1 MRTAALLQSILMI
14 SSVLLVSAVIFA
26 EDTETVIS
34 MDVTWNGE
42 DSVEGAVRIVD
53 GGHLTIDNADIKMM
67 EGSSI
72 HVDEGGQLTISHSTV
87 KSQTPPSAIAS
98 MGYWDEQNLS
108 KFKIPSEGIS
118 GPFQVD
124 MFAMEGDTYYS
135 DAAHIGGESYN
146 LNGSSHTFNFD
157 DGSEDIWIGLTGY
170 GSSPVTVGSITIT
183 TQMGGET
190 TIPGSELETVNM
202 RGAGTP
208 GFQLHVDGEMQSS
221 SSSLIGGQV
230 LVDGVLSADGTEF
243 NRVGPIMVGE
253 SGRIDLLGT
262 TSFSAS
268 LDDHDVRTGAYSELF
283 WGEGVSG
290 SGGLIDKW
298 ERRIGGQTLHLD
310 AKYVVLRLSGVGPQE
325 STQEIFSDENGT
337 AYINGGNERV
347 IEIGYADGTVWTE
360 SATIE
365 IISYETGWNPQ
376 TSDIGNY
383 GGGIINLDWSN
394 SIVLDSGTPFV
405 EWESLEIPEDS
416 LSKIRGQ
423 SMPVVAGLANR
434 GTAAA
439 LLYFT
444 CDVTETGMEADIGGY
459 QQARIE
465 SGESIQVSFGWRHSQ
480 AGDASLTCRILTPT
494 QLVEDDA
501 FGGGSMTTATASW
514 AEPEED
520 DSLPVLPLLA
530 AIVVAMAIAGVTM
543 LRRASDAIV
552 EDDEEESEY
561 SNDEY

>member
-14 SSVLLVSAVIFA
+14 SSVLLVSGVTFA
-26 EDTETVIS
+26 EDAETVIS
-34 MDVTWNGE
+34 MDVTWAGE

-230 LVDGVLSADGTEF
+230 LVDGTLSADGTEF

-337 AYINGGNERV
+337 AYINNGNERV
-347 IEIGYADGTVWTE
+347 VEIGYADGTVWTE

-416 LSKIRGQ
+416 LSKTRGQ

-465 SGESIQVSFGWRHSQ
+465 PGESVQVSFGWRHSQ

-494 QLVEDDA
+494 QLIEDDA

-520 DSLPVLPLLA
+520 GSLPVLPLLA

>member
-183 TQMGGET
+183 TQTGGET
-190 TIPGSELETVNM
+190 TIPGSEMETVNM

-230 LVDGVLSADGTEF
+230 LVDGTLSADGTEF

-416 LSKIRGQ
+416 LSKTRGQ

-465 SGESIQVSFGWRHSQ
+465 PGESVQVSFGWRHSQ

-494 QLVEDDA
+494 QLIEDDE

-520 DSLPVLPLLA
+520 GSLPVLPLLA

>member
-230 LVDGVLSADGTEF
+230 LVDGTLSADGTEF

-268 LDDHDVRTGAYSELF
+268 LDDPDVRTGAYSELF

-365 IISYETGWNPQ
+365 IISYETGLNPQ
-376 TSDIGNY
+376 TSDIANY

-416 LSKIRGQ
+416 LSKTRGQ

-552 EDDEEESEY
+552 EDDEEDQEY
-561 SNDEY
+561 SEDEY

>member
-14 SSVLLVSAVIFA
+14 SSVLLVSGVTFA
-26 EDTETVIS
+26 EDAETVIS
-34 MDVTWNGE
+34 MDVTWAGE

-72 HVDEGGQLTISHSTV
+72 HVDEGGQLTISHSTI

-108 KFKIPSEGIS
+108 KFKIPGDGIS

-135 DAAHIGGESYN
+135 DAAHIG
-146 LNGSSHTFNFD
+146 
-157 DGSEDIWIGLTGY
+157 
-170 GSSPVTVGSITIT
+170 SSPVTVGSITIT
-183 TQMGGET
+183 TQTGGET

-298 ERRIGGQTLHLD
+298 EKRIGEQTLHLD
-310 AKYVVLRLSGVGPQE
+310 AKYVVLRISGVGPQE

-337 AYINGGNERV
+337 AYINNGNERV
-347 IEIGYADGTVWTE
+347 VEIGYADGTVWTE

-376 TSDIGNY
+376 TSGIGNY

-394 SIVLDSGTPFV
+394 SVVLDSGTPFV

-416 LSKIRGQ
+416 LSKTRGQ

-480 AGDASLTCRILTPT
+480 AGDAS
-494 QLVEDDA
+494 
-501 FGGGSMTTATASW
+501 
-514 AEPEED
+514 
-520 DSLPVLPLLA
+520 
-530 AIVVAMAIAGVTM
+530 
-543 LRRASDAIV
+543 SDAIV
-552 EDDEEESEY
+552 EDDDEDQEY
-561 SNDEY
+561 SKDEY

>member
-183 TQMGGET
+183 TQTGGET

-221 SSSLIGGQV
+221 SSSLSGGQV
-230 LVDGVLSADGTEF
+230 LVDGTLSADGTEF

-416 LSKIRGQ
+416 LSKTRGQ

-465 SGESIQVSFGWRHSQ
+465 PGESVQVSFGWRHSQ

-494 QLVEDDA
+494 QLIEDDA

-520 DSLPVLPLLA
+520 GSLPVLPLLA

>member
-183 TQMGGET
+183 TQTGGET

-230 LVDGVLSADGTEF
+230 LVDGTLSADGTEF

-337 AYINGGNERV
+337 AYINNGNERV
-347 IEIGYADGTVWTE
+347 VEIGYADGTVWTE

-416 LSKIRGQ
+416 LSKTRGQ

-465 SGESIQVSFGWRHSQ
+465 PGESVQVSFGWRHSQ

-494 QLVEDDA
+494 QLIEDDA

-520 DSLPVLPLLA
+520 GSLPVLPLLA

>member
-183 TQMGGET
+183 TQTGGET
-190 TIPGSELETVNM
+190 IIPGSELETVNL

-230 LVDGVLSADGTEF
+230 LVDGTLSADGTEF

-337 AYINGGNERV
+337 AYINNGNERV
-347 IEIGYADGTVWTE
+347 VEIGYADGTVWTE

-416 LSKIRGQ
+416 LSKTRGQ

-465 SGESIQVSFGWRHSQ
+465 PGESVQVSFGWRHSQ
-480 AGDASLTCRILTPT
+480 AGDASLTCRILPPT
-494 QLVEDDA
+494 QLIEDDA

-520 DSLPVLPLLA
+520 GSLPVLPLLA